1 MIVLMYKHEDLLN
14 GVFTFNSD
22 LINSLFT
29 PISV

>member
-1 MIVLMYKHEDLLN
+1 MVLMYKHQDLLN

-29 PISV
+29 SISL